1 MQALLKLTGI
11 LGKTRAAL
19 APPRAPVW
27 PMPKAGPQ
35 PEHVSFTTSDGLVL
49 KGWWFQGSADITV
62 IMAHSFGA
70 NRSGW
75 AGADAKGNAHRI
87 DWRPSLTA
95 LHARGYSVLAF
106 DHRACG
112 ESAGDLTYFG
122 KLEALDIVA
131 AVAHCTARGA
141 QKIGIIGYS
150 SGANAALRAMRILAP
165 RTDMSLAGIAVSLYW
180 YERMI
185 RASTSFFTTVP
196 LFMLPLVKK
205 ATAEV
210 AGFDPMAEIN
220 PAKVLP
226 EVTAP
231 VLIVNAELDE
241 IADLADIRAIYAARP
256 TGSEL
261 HILAGEDR
269 FAAYHYV
276 EHHIDKV
283 AEFLEGAL

>member
-1 MQALLKLTGI
+1 MRALLKLTGI
-11 LGKTRAAL
+11 LGKAQAAL

-27 PMPKAGPQ
+27 PMPESGPQ
-35 PEHVSFTTSDGLVL
+35 PEDVSFTTSDGLAL
-49 KGWWFQGSADITV
+49 KGWWVNGRSDITV

-70 NRSGW
+70 SRSGW
-75 AGADAKGNAHRI
+75 EGEDSKGNTHRI
-87 DWRPSLTA
+87 DWRPSIAA
-95 LHARGYSVLAF
+95 LQARGYSVLAF

-112 ESAGDLTYFG
+112 ESEGELTYFG

-131 AVAHCTARGA
+131 AVEHCCARGA
-141 QKIGIIGYS
+141 AKIGFIGYS
-150 SGANAALRAMRILAP
+150 SGANAALRALRILAP
-165 RTDMSLAGIAVSLYW
+165 RRDISLACIAISLYW

-185 RASTSFFTTVP
+185 RASTRFFTTVP

-210 AGFDPMAEIN
+210 VGFNPMAEIN

-226 EVTAP
+226 EVKAP
-231 VLIVNAELDE
+231 VLLVNAEVDE
-241 IADLADIRAIYAARP
+241 IADLADIRAIHAARP
-256 TGSEL
+256 KGSAL
-261 HILAGEDR
+261 HILASEDR